1 MFHFFLSHPV
11 YSYSSQ
17 VANRHWVYRRFQ
29 RYGEV
34 MIVRSGTKASRY
46 RVTGHASATREMRFD
61 VVESAVS
68 FQTCQIRQRTPC
80 RIVYRQSAWPQTARK
95 GYDWITGRDFS
106 ETLHSCCVHTL
117 THMLNRHRSPL
128 TLSAR
133 CRCGILHHQT
143 IVSRH

>member
-1 MFHFFLSHPV
+1 
-11 YSYSSQ
+11 
-17 VANRHWVYRRFQ
+17 
-29 RYGEV
+29 

-68 FQTCQIRQRTPC
+68 FQTCQIRQRAPC

-117 THMLNRHRSPL
+117 THMLDRHRSPL

-133 CRCGILHHQT
+133 CRCGILRHNVTTPLQSCRDIKI
-143 IVSRH
+143 IVQNTPFDSHSQD